1 MLKIFLSL
9 QHHKLLN
16 FTDMN
21 FVEFV
26 EKYQQDMT
34 PEQMLSI
41 AKAIGK
47 YLSCKLSDAE
57 VHHLCAMVYGVL
69 SEEHFDKY
77 FADDAISKM
86 WYEDADGTRHMAPF
100 FTDEEI
106 KEVFNKHKDDIS
118 DYTIH
123 DLAVTMN
130 LLRSDHHVLLE
141 RYSEDAEELKEMVVL
156 MAIEYLQDP
165 DCLYPT
171 SKIWHNING

>member
-1 MLKIFLSL
+1 
-9 QHHKLLN
+9 
-16 FTDMN
+16 MN

-57 VHHLCAMVYGVL
+57 VHHLCAMVHGVL

-86 WYEDADGTRHMAPF
+86 WYEDADGTKHKAPF
-100 FTDEEI
+100 FTKEEV
-106 KEVFNKHKDDIS
+106 KEIFDKHKDDIS

-165 DCLYPT
+165 DSLYPT